1 MRHGYGADGH
11 TSPGGRSC
19 SACTTIGEASYG
31 PATELCRSAVRLA
44 GAAKYTSAGTIEFVL
59 DKKGKPYFIEANT
72 RIQVEHPVTE
82 MVSGVDLIKGQILI
96 AAGEN
101 LPLAQRDIKQNGA
114 AIECRIYAEDPVL
127 SKNSIAPEGGAASA
141 QNGGRGRFA

>member
-1 MRHGYGADGH
+1 M
-11 TSPGGRSC
+11 
-19 SACTTIGEASYG
+19 
-31 PATELCRSAVRLA
+31 RLA

-101 LPLAQRDIKQNGA
+101 LPLAQRDIK
-114 AIECRIYAEDPVL
+114 
-127 SKNSIAPEGGAASA
+127 
-141 QNGGRGRFA
+141 